1 MRLVLKKG
9 LLFLFC
15 SLFLFSYSSFG
26 QTISLSD
33 FAKEVKKDKADK
45 GVKKGEKK
53 AKLQLIRD
61 NQLGLSIQIFSS
73 ITGNSKTSFKEDYYI
88 SSWSDQLYYQS
99 RYDFKSSFLRGYDVR
114 LSYFKES
121 FIPFGL
127 YAGYGNANLF
137 LGGNS
142 VDVVGLSDTSG
153 LSGDYDGTNEVTI
166 TPTTANYLLFGIS
179 KNISL
184 SSTIYLGYVRF
195 ISEAIRT
202 DFLQTT
208 SLKEESGINFG
219 FSYKLK
225 SFVISLDNIVHLPY
239 YKDSGF
245 FNNSTVY
252 EAISNN
258 EIIEPKDFGNRFQLG
273 FGYIF

>member
-1 MRLVLKKG
+1 MNIKKYHVVG
-9 LLFLFC
+9 FLISF
-15 SLFLFSYSSFG
+15 FLFSFNSNC

-45 GVKKGEKK
+45 GVKKGERK

-61 NQLGLSIQIFSS
+61 NQSGLSIQIFSS
-73 ITGNSKTSFKEDYYI
+73 ITGNSKTSFKEDYY
-88 SSWSDQLYYQS
+88 STSWTNFYYDS
-99 RYDFKSSFLRGYDVR
+99 IYDFKSSFLRGYDVR

-142 VDVVGLSDTSG
+142 VDVVGLSDT
-153 LSGDYDGTNEVTI
+153 LFTNEVTV

-208 SLKEESGINFG
+208 SFKEESGINFG

-252 EAISNN
+252 EAIENN

-273 FGYIF
+273 VGYIF

>member
-1 MRLVLKKG
+1 MSEISALQNKKRI
-9 LLFLFC
+9 
-15 SLFLFSYSSFG
+15 SSF
-26 QTISLSD
+26 TLTTLIPES
-33 FAKEVKKDKADK
+33 VKIKF
-45 GVKKGEKK
+45 VPFN
-53 AKLQLIRD
+53 LIFKY
-61 NQLGLSIQIFSS
+61 IY
-73 ITGNSKTSFKEDYYI
+73 SKTSFKEDYYI
-88 SSWSDQLYYQS
+88 NSWTNELYYES

-142 VDVVGLSDTSG
+142 VDVVGLSDT
-153 LSGDYDGTNEVTI
+153 LFTNEVTV

-208 SLKEESGINFG
+208 SFKEESGINFG

-252 EAISNN
+252 EAIENN

-273 FGYIF
+273 VGYIF

>member
-1 MRLVLKKG
+1 MRLELKKG

-15 SLFLFSYSSFG
+15 SLFLFSFNSNC

-88 SSWSDQLYYQS
+88 NGWSDQLYFES

-137 LGGNS
+137 LGENS

-153 LSGDYDGTNEVTI
+153 VTNEVTL

-208 SLKEESGINFG
+208 SFNEESGINFG

-245 FNNSTVY
+245 FNNSTYY
-252 EAISNN
+252 ED
-258 EIIEPKDFGNRFQLG
+258 EITEPKDFGNRFQLG
-273 FGYIF
+273 VGYIF